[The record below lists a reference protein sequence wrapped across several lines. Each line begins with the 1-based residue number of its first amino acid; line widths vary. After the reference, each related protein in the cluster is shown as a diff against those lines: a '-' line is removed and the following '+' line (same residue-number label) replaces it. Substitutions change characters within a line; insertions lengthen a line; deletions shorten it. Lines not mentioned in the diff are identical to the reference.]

1 MSSSFFLYL
10 IIISL
15 IWTLTVGVIML
26 LDTAHGDD
34 TEDKGRPTL
43 KAQLLER
50 AREWNIQKAMN
61 DTLTIADRFNTSM
74 CFNSQD
80 AADEYFNQTGYS
92 GTVPCPDFTIS
103 GIPKDE
109 SGK

>member
-1 MSSSFFLYL
+1 MSFYFYL
-10 IIISL
+10 IAIAI
-15 IWTLTVGVIML
+15 IWTLATSVIMW

-34 TEDKGRPTL
+34 TEDKGTATL

-50 AREWNIQKAMN
+50 AREWNINKAVN

-80 AADEYFNQTGYS
+80 AADEYFNQTGQK
-92 GTVPCPDFTIS
+92 GTVPCSDFAIS
-103 GIPKDE
+103 GIAPGDE
-109 SGK
+109 GK

>member
-1 MSSSFFLYL
+1 MSFYFYL
-10 IIISL
+10 IAIAI
-15 IWTLTVGVIML
+15 IWTLATSVIMW

-34 TEDKGRPTL
+34 TEDKGTPTL

-50 AREWNIQKAMN
+50 AREWNINKAMN
-61 DTLTIADRFNTSM
+61 DTMQTAERFNDVGM

-80 AADEYFNQTGYS
+80 AADEYFNQTGEK
-92 GTVPCPDFTIS
+92 GIVPCPDFTIS

-109 SGK
+109 SNK